1 MRMWVPS
8 LASLSGLG
16 ISMAMSSYVVCRWVW
31 DLALP
36 WLWCR
41 LATAAPIPPIA
52 WKLSDAVGVA
62 LEEEEEEINLTIT
75 TYHLCS

>member
-1 MRMWVPS
+1 
-8 LASLSGLG
+8 
-16 ISMAMSSYVVCRWVW
+16 MARWVTNPTSIHEDAGSTPGLAQW
-31 DLALP
+31 IKDLALP

-41 LATAAPIPPIA
+41 LAAAAPIPPIA

-62 LEEEEEEINLTIT
+62 LEEEEEINLTIT